1 MKHQH
6 EANLF
11 VKTRKKCQEDL
22 QFGGKKLDK
31 FLPIDLS
38 LIRQ

>member
-1 MKHQH
+1 MKHQY

-22 QFGGKKLDK
+22 QLGRKKLDK
-31 FLPIDLS
+31 FFTNRFFIN
-38 LIRQ
+38 